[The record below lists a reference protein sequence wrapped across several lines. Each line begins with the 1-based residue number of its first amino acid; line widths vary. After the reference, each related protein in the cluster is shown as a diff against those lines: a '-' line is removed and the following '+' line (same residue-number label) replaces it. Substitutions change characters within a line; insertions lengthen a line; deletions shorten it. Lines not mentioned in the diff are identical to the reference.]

1 MWSNDDLML
10 VSLTSTTPDATDLGY
25 LLHKHPDRVRTV
37 DVGVGRAHVF
47 FPEATPQRCTASLF
61 VEVDPIALAKG
72 SKGRPAVSLEHYVN
86 DRPYVASSMLA
97 VALGRLFRTAMSGTC
112 DAKPHLVAEPLDLEV
127 SLPVLPVRGGERIVR
142 RLFEPL
148 GYEVETTAIVLD
160 EQFPSWGNSRYH
172 TVLLRGQQTVR
183 ATLEHLFVMLPVLDD
198 RKHYWIGDSEVDK
211 LLRRGGEWLRSHPE
225 SYLISRRYLRF
236 GEYTHEAL
244 ARLADAADDLEGA
257 DPADPADPAEPPMR
271 LSEQRHLAVLDVV
284 RALGGGRVADL
295 GCGEGRLVAQL
306 IDEPSV
312 SEVLGIDAS
321 IGALKR
327 AERRLRLD
335 EMSERR
341 REQISL
347 LQGALTYADDRLRG
361 FDIALLVEVVEHVDP
376 DRLDALAE
384 VVFGHAFPAAVVVT
398 TPNREHNVNYPHLHA
413 GEMRHRDHRFEWTRD
428 EFAAWVRDIEERFGY
443 RADTSGVGFED
454 PDVGPPT
461 QMTVFRRSAPPD
473 DAGRS
478 ADG

>member
-1 MWSNDDLML
+1 ML

-72 SKGRPAVSLEHYVN
+72 SKGRPAASLEHYVN

-112 DAKPHLVAEPLDLEV
+112 DAKPHLVTQPLDLEV

-148 GYEVETTAIVLD
+148 GYGVTTTPIVLD

-211 LLRRGGEWLRSHPE
+211 LLRRGGDWLGAHPE
-225 SYLISRRYLRF
+225 SYLISQRYLRF
-236 GEYTHEAL
+236 GSLTRSAME
-244 ARLADAADDLEGA
+244 RLADDDGSVEDDGVADGGTDDGSGDDSTGAALPHEAPTATGERPISLA
-257 DPADPADPAEPPMR
+257 
-271 LSEQRHLAVLDVV
+271 EQRHVAVLEAV
-284 RALGGGRVADL
+284 RRLGGGRVVDL
-295 GCGEGRLVAQL
+295 GCGEGRLLARL
-306 IDEPSV
+306 IDEPTV
-312 SEVLGIDAS
+312 SYVLGTDAS
-321 IGALKR
+321 IDALDR
-327 AERRLRLD
+327 AERRLGLD

-347 LQGALTYADDRLRG
+347 AQGALTYADERLRG
-361 FDIALLVEVVEHVDP
+361 FDIATMVEVVEHVDT
-376 DRLDALAE
+376 DRLDALADA
-384 VVFGHAFPAAVVVT
+384 VFGYAAPAAVVLT
-398 TPNREHNVNYPHLHA
+398 TPNREFNVNFEHVGPA
-413 GEMRHRDHRFEWTRD
+413 GLRHRDHRFEWSRA
-428 EFAAWVRDIEERFGY
+428 EFAAWVQGIEERFGY
-443 RADTSGVGFED
+443 QAEISGVGVDD
-454 PDVGPPT
+454 PALGPPT
-461 QMTVFRRSAPPD
+461 QMAVLRR
-473 DAGRS
+473 
-478 ADG
+478 